1 MVSFYLRLKFQA
13 ENLTDWLDGSTERV
27 EEFLLKSWQILFGL
41 TWIGFLD
48 LVQIKFQY
56 FELKYRKFDPLL
68 DGNCFNVWLWQ
79 R

>member
-56 FELKYRKFDPLL
+56 FELKYRKFDPLFRWKL
-68 DGNCFNVWLWQ
+68 F
-79 R
+79 